1 MLGKLGPQSFKLKRW
16 WRRLLILM
24 ASLAMLFVLGHL
36 TIRFWLWP
44 QVETSKPAI
53 ERLIGARLG
62 SEVEID
68 QLTVAWVGL
77 RPSFQ
82 IQGFRFVHPNK
93 NKVPNLAPL
102 LEIKNISGELSWLT
116 LYHLKPYFAQLEFD
130 DARIQM
136 RRDQKG
142 NIAIAGINLK
152 NDPGDFSAVNWL
164 LNQDQ
169 IRIKNAQ
176 IMWQD
181 LARNPTPIAIQLDRF
196 ELTNGIRRHYGE
208 LSLQSP
214 WHKQPLQLQANFIH
228 HLASE
233 AGNWRNWDGEFS
245 WVLSGL
251 NLAQLSQDFKLPI
264 YSVAGLLN
272 SNGKLVLD
280 GGKPK
285 SSAIQFNGEQI
296 QLQTTKE
303 KEGLGFG
310 HIEFNLTQTRAGK
323 MILLT
328 TKNLV
333 WRDLQSAAN
342 SPLKKMESMTFKW
355 RAPEINSEIKEF
367 GFSAPSIQI
376 ANLTLFVKNLPLPKK
391 LKQLITNARA
401 SGELQNIDL
410 SWAETKSSLPLPTS
424 WLSEAQ
430 LDLNLSVK
438 LVDVS
443 FTTPFKALPSVAHL
457 TGTLL
462 TTEKAGSLTLDA
474 QHLALQINDF
484 LSDPKLQFDQA
495 SGILEWKKTK
505 NNWEISGKK
514 VQVENK
520 DVSSHFSAT
529 YLLKDSKEAD
539 FLTLDMNLARAEMP
553 QIHRYLPIAMNTE
566 TKNFL
571 AKAFTSGEV
580 KNGVIHIKGAP
591 TEIPFAKPQTGEFSV
606 NLPVVNATLIPDP
619 LLPTSQG
626 RWPSFSAVNG
636 LVTIQQSKLD
646 ITIEQAKYKEV
657 SLQQFSAGSANM
669 SAAKPILQIKGDAQG
684 DLAQM
689 FEYLQPT
696 PVLFNHD
703 QVSKNLKVSGPAL
716 LKLDLQIPFDA
727 NQDPIINAELGL
739 SKNRAQWDQ
748 FPPLENIRGTLRLRD
763 EKAEFEDVHADLMG
777 GTMQIISTVDSANKK
792 LFTINGNANSN
803 AIKSYFA
810 NAKLAANPFLMALGG
825 KLNYKGSIA
834 ASSLAANLNLNFDL
848 QNLSFDVPAPLKKES
863 GTALQAEITIQSTPG
878 SKTKPHTVD
887 WSGRI
892 GDLISAQGNLIDGEA
907 SRQSIGVGVIAPKPT
922 SDTNISMQLA
932 ELNADSWQT
941 FLNSGPSKEGT
952 SSNAI
957 GLTDVAIGQFNAQIK
972 NFIFLNRTWP
982 DLNINASGKNN
993 GLLARINS
1001 PALAGQVDLQ
1011 LNSASGKP
1019 NKVSGKLSYLHVPQA
1034 NSPKLPLNSEM
1045 SVVNPVSRPV
1055 SSQKTI
1061 RLLPDIDLTIND
1073 FTWAKGQLGVT
1084 TLKASNQGDRFQIDS
1099 LTVNNPEAKV
1109 SITGKWL
1116 EYAQVGNE
1124 QTSLDVEADISN
1136 LGVIISRWGNPNQ
1149 IEGGV
1154 GKLTAKLDWQGSP
1167 FQPEWSSIAG
1177 QVNIDLSNGRLLEVD
1192 TGAVQLLNV
1201 LSLQSLLKFASFN
1214 EASTVRDLANKG
1226 TAFNSIISTFNIR
1239 NGVARTN
1246 QFNMELNQAR
1256 VFMSGLISIPNQTQ
1270 DLRVTIFPTLDATT
1284 GALALVAIN
1293 PIAGLAALV
1302 GQYLLTN
1309 RINKAMESDYLIQGS
1324 WQTPQIIPLNQ
1335 QGQPLDPSVMD
1346 SIRKR
1351 DLLRQQQEPAAAPL
1365 PRVSTSAQ

>member
-1 MLGKLGPQSFKLKRW
+1 
-16 WRRLLILM
+16 
-24 ASLAMLFVLGHL
+24 
-36 TIRFWLWP
+36 
-44 QVETSKPAI
+44 
-53 ERLIGARLG
+53 
-62 SEVEID
+62 
-68 QLTVAWVGL
+68 
-77 RPSFQ
+77 
-82 IQGFRFVHPNK
+82 
-93 NKVPNLAPL
+93 
-102 LEIKNISGELSWLT
+102 
-116 LYHLKPYFAQLEFD
+116 
-130 DARIQM
+130 
-136 RRDQKG
+136 
-142 NIAIAGINLK
+142 
-152 NDPGDFSAVNWL
+152 
-164 LNQDQ
+164 
-169 IRIKNAQ
+169 
-176 IMWQD
+176 
-181 LARNPTPIAIQLDRF
+181 
-196 ELTNGIRRHYGE
+196 
-208 LSLQSP
+208 
-214 WHKQPLQLQANFIH
+214 
-228 HLASE
+228 
-233 AGNWRNWDGEFS
+233 
-245 WVLSGL
+245 
-251 NLAQLSQDFKLPI
+251 
-264 YSVAGLLN
+264 
-272 SNGKLVLD
+272 
-280 GGKPK
+280 
-285 SSAIQFNGEQI
+285 
-296 QLQTTKE
+296 
-303 KEGLGFG
+303 
-310 HIEFNLTQTRAGK
+310 
-323 MILLT
+323 
-328 TKNLV
+328 
-333 WRDLQSAAN
+333 
-342 SPLKKMESMTFKW
+342 
-355 RAPEINSEIKEF
+355 
-367 GFSAPSIQI
+367 
-376 ANLTLFVKNLPLPKK
+376 
-391 LKQLITNARA
+391 
-401 SGELQNIDL
+401 
-410 SWAETKSSLPLPTS
+410 
-424 WLSEAQ
+424 
-430 LDLNLSVK
+430 
-438 LVDVS
+438 
-443 FTTPFKALPSVAHL
+443 
-457 TGTLL
+457 
-462 TTEKAGSLTLDA
+462 
-474 QHLALQINDF
+474 
-484 LSDPKLQFDQA
+484 
-495 SGILEWKKTK
+495 
-505 NNWEISGKK
+505 
-514 VQVENK
+514 
-520 DVSSHFSAT
+520 
-529 YLLKDSKEAD
+529 
-539 FLTLDMNLARAEMP
+539 
-553 QIHRYLPIAMNTE
+553 
-566 TKNFL
+566 
-571 AKAFTSGEV
+571 
-580 KNGVIHIKGAP
+580 
-591 TEIPFAKPQTGEFSV
+591 
-606 NLPVVNATLIPDP
+606 
-619 LLPTSQG
+619 
-626 RWPSFSAVNG
+626 
-636 LVTIQQSKLD
+636 
-646 ITIEQAKYKEV
+646 
-657 SLQQFSAGSANM
+657 
-669 SAAKPILQIKGDAQG
+669 
-684 DLAQM
+684 
-689 FEYLQPT
+689 
-696 PVLFNHD
+696 
-703 QVSKNLKVSGPAL
+703 
-716 LKLDLQIPFDA
+716 
-727 NQDPIINAELGL
+727 PIINAELGL

-848 QNLSFDVPAPLKKES
+848 QNLSFDVPAPLKKEA

-941 FLNSGPSKEGT
+941 FLNSGSSKEGS

-1124 QTSLDVEADISN
+1124 HTSLDVEADISN